1 MRKLNPFNPTF
12 GDVPKIFLDRT
23 KQLNTVMAR
32 MTAGFA
38 YAFQL
43 LGYLVWD
50 TEDKLITDNTLQI
63 ILPEY
68 KEMPFTR
75 EYYF

>member
-23 KQLNTVMAR
+23 KQLNTVMVR
-32 MTAGFA
+32 MTAGYA

-50 TEDKLITDNTLQI
+50 TEDKPITDNTLQI

-68 KEMPFTR
+68 KEMLFTR

>member
-1 MRKLNPFNPTF
+1 
-12 GDVPKIFLDRT
+12 
-23 KQLNTVMAR
+23 

-68 KEMPFTR
+68 KEMLFTR

>member
-1 MRKLNPFNPTF
+1 MNPFNPTF

-68 KEMPFTR
+68 KEILFR
-75 EYYF
+75 NVYV

>member
-1 MRKLNPFNPTF
+1 MNPFNPTF

-23 KQLNTVMAR
+23 LNTVMAR

-68 KEMPFTR
+68 KEMLFTR

>member
-1 MRKLNPFNPTF
+1 MNPFNPTF